1 MFPLACC
8 RPRNHVKNLWTF
20 HLSVTKAVKSGL
32 VATGTTECLWS
43 ASMKLE
49 CAVCAAAERQELKTS
64 GVKTKPGAVSLKAS
78 STSFGCDERRCPGHL
93 DWNRFSN
100 SLGLHKSY

>member
-49 CAVCAAAERQELKTS
+49 CAEHTESS